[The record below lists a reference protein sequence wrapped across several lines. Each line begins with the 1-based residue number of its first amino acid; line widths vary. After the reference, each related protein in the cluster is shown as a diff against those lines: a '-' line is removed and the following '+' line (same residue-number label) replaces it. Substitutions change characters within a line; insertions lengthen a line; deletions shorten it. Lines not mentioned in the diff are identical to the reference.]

1 MDSRLSGI
9 ERFIIILSEKKNFF
23 LTPKKIMNRSI
34 PLRRE
39 SIKILLFFK
48 KT

>member
-1 MDSRLSGI
+1 MGSRLSGI
-9 ERFIIILSEKKNFF
+9 ERFIIILSEKKNF
-23 LTPKKIMNRSI
+23 LTPKKIMNRST
-34 PLRRE
+34 PLRHE